1 MSKEV
6 RFSSD
11 ARKAMLKGVN
21 ILGDAVCVTLGPKG
35 RNVVLEKSYGSPLI
49 TNDGVSIAKE
59 IELEDKFEN
68 MGAKLVYEVANNT
81 NDVAGDGTTTATILA
96 RDMINNGI
104 KAVDKGSNPVLMR
117 EGIEYASKEVAK
129 TILKNSRKVETSND
143 VASVAT
149 ISAGSKEIG
158 DLIAQAMD
166 KVGRDGIINVDESNG
181 FDNELEISEGMQ
193 YDKGYVSPY
202 MVSDREKMQVELENP
217 YVLVT
222 NHKINNIQEVLPVL
236 EQVLQANKPLL
247 LIAEDFENEV
257 VSTLVLNKLRG
268 TFNVVATKAP
278 GFGDNQKEMLQ
289 DIAALTNAKFYNKE
303 LNMKLEDMK
312 LEELGT
318 IKKVIVTKDNTTM
331 ISNNEASEE
340 LKARI
345 EEIKTRIANTTS
357 DYDNTTMISNNE
369 ASEELKARIEEIKT
383 RIANTTSDYDKKQYQ
398 ERLGKLTNGVA
409 TIKVG
414 ATTESELKEKKL
426 RIEDALNATKA
437 AVSEGIVIGGGAALV
452 EAYKELKPVLKND
465 NVDIQ
470 KGINIV
476 MSALLAPISQ
486 IAQNAGYNCE
496 DIVEE
501 QKVADKNIGFDAKD
515 GKWVDMFEAGII
527 DPTKVTRSALL
538 NAASISALFI
548 TTEVGVAEIKSD
560 EPQTPAMP
568 GGMY

>member
-1 MSKEV
+1 MAKEV

-21 ILGDAVCVTLGPKG
+21 TLADAVCITLGPKG

-68 MGAKLVYEVANNT
+68 MGAKLVYEVANKT

-96 RDMINNGI
+96 RNMIVNGM
-104 KAVDKGSNPVLMR
+104 KAVDKGCNPVLMR

-129 TILKNSRKVETSND
+129 TILKNSRQVETSSD

-158 DLIAQAMD
+158 DLIAKAMD

-181 FDNELEISEGMQ
+181 FDDELEISEGMQ

-202 MVSDREKMQVELENP
+202 MVSDREKMTVELENP

-222 NHKINNIQEVLPVL
+222 NSKINNLQEILPVL
-236 EQVLQANKPLL
+236 EQVLKTNQPLL
-247 LIAEDFENEV
+247 IIAEDYENEV
-257 VSTLVLNKLRG
+257 ISTLVLNKLRG

-289 DIAALTNAKFYNKE
+289 DIAALTNAKFYNKD
-303 LNMKLEDMK
+303 LNMKLED
-312 LEELGT
+312 LQLDELGT

-331 ISNNEASEE
+331 IGANENNSE
-340 LKARI
+340 LNARI
-345 EEIKTRIANTTS
+345 EEIRSRIADTT
-357 DYDNTTMISNNE
+357 NE
-369 ASEELKARIEEIKT
+369 HDR
-383 RIANTTSDYDKKQYQ
+383 KQFQ

-437 AVSEGIVIGGGAALV
+437 AVAEGIVIGGGACLV

-465 NVDIQ
+465 NVDVQ

-476 MSALLAPISQ
+476 MESLLAPICQ
-486 IAQNAGYNCE
+486 IAENAGYNSE
-496 DIVEE
+496 DIVDM
-501 QKVADKNIGFDAKD
+501 QKNADKNIGFDAKN
-515 GKWVDMFEAGII
+515 GEWVDMFEKGII
-527 DPTKVTRSALL
+527 DPTKVSRSALL

-548 TTEVGVAEIKSD
+548 TTEAGVAEIKSD
-560 EPQTPAMP
+560 EPAAPAMA

>member
-1 MSKEV
+1 MAKEV

-11 ARKAMLKGVN
+11 ARKSMLKGVN
-21 ILGDAVCVTLGPKG
+21 TLADAVCITLGPKG

-96 RDMINNGI
+96 RNMINSGM
-104 KAVDKGSNPVLMR
+104 KAVDKGCNPVLMR

-129 TILKNSRKVETSND
+129 TILKNSRKVETSGD

-158 DLIAQAMD
+158 DLIAEAMD
-166 KVGRDGIINVDESNG
+166 KVSRDGIINVDESNG

-222 NHKINNIQEVLPVL
+222 NHKINNLQEILPVL
-236 EQVLQANKPLL
+236 EQVLKTNKPLL
-247 LIAEDFENEV
+247 LIAEDYENEV
-257 VSTLVLNKLRG
+257 ISTLVLNKLRG

-289 DIAALTNAKFYNKE
+289 DIAVLTGAKLYNKD
-303 LNMKLEDMK
+303 LNMKLEELQ

-331 ISNNEASEE
+331 ISGNEENPE

-345 EEIKTRIANTTS
+345 EEIKTRV
-357 DYDNTTMISNNE
+357 
-369 ASEELKARIEEIKT
+369 ASS
-383 RIANTTSDYDKKQYQ
+383 TSDYDKKQFQ

-437 AVSEGIVIGGGAALV
+437 AVAEGIVIGGGAALV

-465 NVDIQ
+465 NVDVQ

-476 MSALLAPISQ
+476 MEALLSPICQ
-486 IAQNAGYNCE
+486 IAENAGYNSE
-496 DIVEE
+496 DIVDM
-501 QKVADKNIGFDAKD
+501 QKSAAKNQGFDAKN
-515 GKWVDMFEAGII
+515 GEWVDMFDKGII

-548 TTEVGVAEIKSD
+548 TTEAGVAEIKS
-560 EPQTPAMP
+560 ETPEAPMMP
-568 GGMY
+568 NQMY

>member
-1 MSKEV
+1 MAKEV

-11 ARKAMLKGVN
+11 ARKSMLKGVN
-21 ILGDAVCVTLGPKG
+21 TLADAVCITLGPKG

-96 RDMINNGI
+96 RNMINSGM
-104 KAVDKGSNPVLMR
+104 KAVDKGCNPVLMR

-129 TILKNSRKVETSND
+129 TILKNSRKVETSGD

-158 DLIAQAMD
+158 DLIAEAMD

-222 NHKINNIQEVLPVL
+222 NHKINNLQEILPVL
-236 EQVLQANKPLL
+236 EQVLKTNKPLL
-247 LIAEDFENEV
+247 LIAEDYENEV
-257 VSTLVLNKLRG
+257 ISTLVLNKLRG

-289 DIAALTNAKFYNKE
+289 DIAALTGAKLYNKD
-303 LNMKLEDMK
+303 LNMKLEELQ

-331 ISNNEASEE
+331 ISGNEENPE

-345 EEIKTRIANTTS
+345 EEIKTRV
-357 DYDNTTMISNNE
+357 
-369 ASEELKARIEEIKT
+369 ASS
-383 RIANTTSDYDKKQYQ
+383 TSDYDKKQFQ

-437 AVSEGIVIGGGAALV
+437 AVAEGIVIGGGAALV

-465 NVDIQ
+465 NVDVQ

-476 MSALLAPISQ
+476 MEALLSPICQ
-486 IAQNAGYNCE
+486 IAENAGYNSE
-496 DIVEE
+496 DIVDM
-501 QKVADKNIGFDAKD
+501 QKSAAKNQGFDAKN
-515 GKWVDMFEAGII
+515 GEWVDMFDKGII

-548 TTEVGVAEIKSD
+548 TTEAGVAEIKS
-560 EPQTPAMP
+560 ETPEALMMP
-568 GGMY
+568 NQMY

>member
-1 MSKEV
+1 MAKEV

-11 ARKAMLKGVN
+11 ARKSMLKGVN
-21 ILGDAVCVTLGPKG
+21 TLADAVCITLGPKG

-96 RDMINNGI
+96 RNMINSGM
-104 KAVDKGSNPVLMR
+104 KAVDKGCNPVLMR

-129 TILKNSRKVETSND
+129 TILKNSRKVETSGD

-158 DLIAQAMD
+158 DLIAEAMD

-222 NHKINNIQEVLPVL
+222 NHKINNLQEILPVL
-236 EQVLQANKPLL
+236 EQVLKTNKPLL
-247 LIAEDFENEV
+247 LIAEDYENEV
-257 VSTLVLNKLRG
+257 ISTLVLNKLRG

-289 DIAALTNAKFYNKE
+289 DIAALTGAKLYNKD
-303 LNMKLEDMK
+303 LNMKLEELQ

-331 ISNNEASEE
+331 ISGNEENPE

-345 EEIKTRIANTTS
+345 EEIKTRV
-357 DYDNTTMISNNE
+357 
-369 ASEELKARIEEIKT
+369 ASS
-383 RIANTTSDYDKKQYQ
+383 TSDYDKKQFQ

-437 AVSEGIVIGGGAALV
+437 AVAEGIVIGGGAALV

-465 NVDIQ
+465 NVDVQ

-476 MSALLAPISQ
+476 MEALLSPICQ
-486 IAQNAGYNCE
+486 IAENAGYNSE
-496 DIVEE
+496 DIVDM
-501 QKVADKNIGFDAKD
+501 QKSAAKNQGFDAKN
-515 GKWVDMFEAGII
+515 GEWVDMFDKGII

-548 TTEVGVAEIKSD
+548 TTEAGVAEIKSETAD
-560 EPQTPAMP
+560 ATMMP
-568 GGMY
+568 NQMY